1 MAKWWKYFIN
11 PVGAIAQDLTGNSS
25 VASRILNPGDGLID
39 YLSKG
44 KYGDVGDITNEG
56 ISNAYDWLTTGEGG
70 QGISKLWDDLTGKSA
85 QDRQNQYNREM
96 AEEEYQRN
104 LQSISDTA
112 SAYQAAGFN
121 PNLMYSK
128 DGVSYS
134 APQLTAYS
142 GSQKIDNI
150 MGRVGKVLSMIP
162 AMYQAT
168 AALEGID
175 QARERT
181 KQAEIKTMAD
191 GMNLIDLGYKLGDN
205 YLSHPFTF
213 NLDSFRTSRHF
224 RGISPGFYGEQVVP
238 INGRTEEFDR
248 YADAALKNKFELLNS
263 IGIKNQMNTTLNNW
277 RGYQY
282 DLDRRYGA
290 AGRIIGMASQGLG
303 AVSKFIPA
311 PKFSHSWK

>member
-1 MAKWWKYFIN
+1 MNIFESILSWMFPNQYGSALDQELANN
-11 PVGAIAQDLTGNSS
+11 PRIDEIAYPSDVRRDNRQAFGRTFSNVARS
-25 VASRILNPGDGLID
+25 V
-39 YLSKG
+39 Y
-44 KYGDVGDITNEG
+44 
-56 ISNAYDWLTTGEGG
+56 
-70 QGISKLWDDLTGKSA
+70 DDLTGKSA
-85 QDRQNQYNREM
+85 IEVQNQANREL

-104 LQSISDTA
+104 LQAIGDTA

-134 APQLTAYS
+134 APQITAYS

-150 MGRVGKVLSMIP
+150 MSRVGKVLSMIP

-205 YLSHPFTF
+205 YLKHPFTF
-213 NLDSFRTSRHF
+213 NLNSYRTSRHI
-224 RGISPGFYGEQVVP
+224 RGISPSFFGKQVEP
-238 INGRTEEFDR
+238 INGRVEEFHK
-248 YADAALKNKFELLNS
+248 YADAALNNQFELLKS
-263 IGIKNQMNTTLNNW
+263 LQIKNQMNSTLNNW

-311 PKFSHSWK
+311 PKFRHSWK